1 MIKAAERT
9 NKITES
15 IFSTISRLANEHKA
29 VNLGQ
34 GFPDFNGP
42 EFIMKK
48 AYESMLEGKNQYAP
62 ANGIYSLRK
71 IISEIT
77 KKYYALDYSTDEI
90 LISTGAT
97 EALYATMMALLNPG
111 DEVIIFEPY
120 YDGYPSDVML
130 AGGIPKYVTLK
141 KPDFTFDAEELEK
154 AVTDKTKMIIINTP
168 HNPTGKVFTKEEL
181 QKIADIAIKND
192 LLVVSD
198 EVYEFLLFDDA
209 EHIPLASLDGMRDRT
224 ITISSTGKTFGM
236 TGWKI
241 GFIKA
246 KKYYTDAILKI
257 RQWSTFAVNTPGQHA
272 MTYGFEQF
280 EDYLPE
286 FKKLYSD
293 KRNFVYEELLK
304 SKFKPYKPYGT
315 YFLMVDVPAEFTSD
329 VDASTRL
336 ITDYGVA
343 LIPPSVFYE
352 KSDEGKKLLRIC
364 FAKTDDTLTKGM
376 KILQSI

>member
-1 MIKAAERT
+1 MKKVAERT

-62 ANGIYSLRK
+62 ANGIFSLRK
-71 IISEIT
+71 KISEIN
-77 KKYYALDYSTDEI
+77 KKYYDLDYSTDEI

-97 EALYATMMALLNPG
+97 EALYATMMAILNPG

-120 YDGYPSDVML
+120 YDGYPSDVLL
-130 AGGIPKYVTLK
+130 AGGIPKYVTLNI
-141 KPDFTFDAEELEK
+141 PDFSFNPDELEN
-154 AVTDKTKMIIINTP
+154 AVSDKTKMIILNTP
-168 HNPTGKVFTKEEL
+168 HNPTGKVFSEKEL
-181 QKIADIAIKND
+181 RLIADIALKND
-192 LLVVSD
+192 LIVVSD
-198 EVYEFLLFDDA
+198 EVYEFLLFDNLKHTPIA
-209 EHIPLASLDGMRDRT
+209 ALDGMKQRT

-246 KKYYTDAILKI
+246 DKYYIDAILKI

-272 MTYGFEQF
+272 MAYGFENF

-286 FKKLYSD
+286 FQQLYAE
-293 KRNFVYEELLK
+293 KRDFVFNSLLDT
-304 SKFKPYKPYGT
+304 KFKPYKPYGT
-315 YFLMVDVPAEFTSD
+315 YFLMVDVPDEFLSD
-329 VDASTRL
+329 VDAAKRL
-336 ITDYGVA
+336 ITEYGVA
-343 LIPPSVFYE
+343 LIPPSVFYG

-364 FAKTDDTLTKGM
+364 FAKTENTLQKGM
-376 KILQSI
+376 EILRSV